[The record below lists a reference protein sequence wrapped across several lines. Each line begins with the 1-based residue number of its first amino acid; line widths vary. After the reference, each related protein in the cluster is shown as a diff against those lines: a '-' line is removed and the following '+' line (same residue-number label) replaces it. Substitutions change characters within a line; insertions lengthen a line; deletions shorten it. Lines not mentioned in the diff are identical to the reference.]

1 VTEPPDP
8 EEGIAMTA
16 TANVEAITDDTRKEI
31 VELREGGMTLGELR
45 KRFPQLTSEQIRD
58 VLPPANAREAK
69 ARAKVQPADPPKA
82 KVEKLKVA
90 TDELT
95 APQVAKQIG
104 ADPKAFRRMLRKSGR
119 GIGQGNRYSFAK
131 SEVAKLRKEFAAYE
145 RAETERKAKAAAAK
159 AEKTD

>member
-1 VTEPPDP
+1 
-8 EEGIAMTA
+8 MTA
-16 TANVEAITDDTRKEI
+16 TQANVEALSDDTRKEI
-31 VELREGGMTLGELR
+31 IALREGGMTLSEL
-45 KRFPQLTSEQIRD
+45 KARFPQLTSDQIRD

-69 ARAKVQPADPPKA
+69 ARSSTKSGSAKADRPKPAKQTSPAKGQDPA
-82 KVEKLKVA
+82 
-90 TDELT
+90 ELT

-145 RAETERKAKAAAAK
+145 KAENERKAKAAAAK